1 MQWYS
6 AKKPVIK
13 MKCFQNRL
21 QEPFE
26 ICFSLMDRYLFLRF
40 YPDMLL
46 FDERFVNYG
55 CNKVQFVDQLRLM
68 GYDFYLLT
76 RSFAMDIVHHE
87 SLCVTSL
94 TISSTFRK
102 SYLLYA
108 RAGLADKMRKLCNV
122 YMTKTEQVYVNKTH
136 VRICDDLYE

>member
-1 MQWYS
+1 ML
-6 AKKPVIK
+6 K

-21 QEPFE
+21 QEPLAMFL
-26 ICFSLMDRYLFLRF
+26 SLTNRYLFLRY

-76 RSFAMDIVHHE
+76 RSFAMDLVHHE
-87 SLCVTSL
+87 SFCGMAF
-94 TISSTFRK
+94 TISSSFRK

-108 RAGLADKMRKLCNV
+108 RAGLAGKMRKLCNV
-122 YMTKTEQVYVNKTH
+122 YMAKTEQVYVNKSH
-136 VRICDDLYE
+136 VGICNDLYE